1 MKRLAYSLPRRR
13 RTKGA
18 KPLKFVQ
25 VPTRKQSPL
34 AVKEKQP
41 FGRCNLPSGLLYEN
55 NMYIR
60 AISRDTMEVLSFA
73 KAYYLHVSITS
84 KYYSLGI
91 SKLNF
96 RLVEKL
102 FSS

>member
-1 MKRLAYSLPRRR
+1 MSKKVSFLPWQ
-13 RTKGA
+13 GA
-18 KPLKFVQ
+18 IKLRIENYKFVQ
-25 VPTRKQSPL
+25 VPTRKQSSL

-73 KAYYLHVSITS
+73 KA
-84 KYYSLGI
+84 
-91 SKLNF
+91 
-96 RLVEKL
+96 
-102 FSS
+102 